1 MSLSDPRK
9 PTSTPKDVLLTGRGS
24 FTNLVDSIKPR
35 IGRYG
40 IAVERW
46 REQIARFEER
56 DKSTNAV
63 NVEKAK
69 AARIETQGLLDKA
82 EKVMEALGMFL
93 DQVNKDRKK
102 LNRVLGHILRSPATT
117 LGVGEYRFTEDWG
130 IFQVNRAK
138 LGNGFQGNKMDFG
151 AF

>member
-24 FTNLVDSIKPR
+24 FTNLVDSIKFR

-40 IAVERW
+40 ITV
-46 REQIARFEER
+46 EQIARFEER

-63 NVEKAK
+63 NVERAK
-69 AARIETQGLLDKA
+69 ATRIETQGLLDKP
-82 EKVMEALGMFL
+82 EKAMEALGMFL
-93 DQVNKDRKK
+93 DQVNKDWKK
-102 LNRVLGHILRSPATT
+102 LNNRVLGHILRSPAIT
-117 LGVGEYRFTEDWG
+117 LGVGEYCFTEDWG

>member
-24 FTNLVDSIKPR
+24 FTNLVDSIKFR

-40 IAVERW
+40 ITV
-46 REQIARFEER
+46 EQIARFEER

-93 DQVNKDRKK
+93 DQVNKDWKK
-102 LNRVLGHILRSPATT
+102 LNNRVLGHILRSPAIT

>member
-24 FTNLVDSIKPR
+24 FTNLVDSIKFR

-40 IAVERW
+40 ITV
-46 REQIARFEER
+46 EQIARFEER

-63 NVEKAK
+63 NVERAK
-69 AARIETQGLLDKA
+69 ATRIETQGLLDKA
-82 EKVMEALGMFL
+82 EKAMEALGMFL
-93 DQVNKDRKK
+93 DQVNKDWKK
-102 LNRVLGHILRSPATT
+102 LNNRVLGHILRSPAIT

>member
-24 FTNLVDSIKPR
+24 FTNLVDSIKFR

-40 IAVERW
+40 ITV
-46 REQIARFEER
+46 EQIARFEER

-63 NVEKAK
+63 NVERAK
-69 AARIETQGLLDKA
+69 ATRIETQGLLDKA

-102 LNRVLGHILRSPATT
+102 LNRVLGHILRSPAIT
-117 LGVGEYRFTEDWG
+117 LGVGEYRFTEDRG